1 MEEEEKEKRKL
12 PSINT
17 LKNRIKK
24 ALKNQSSYSE
34 GIEILIE
41 QTAGN
46 LYAYGLALRDVEG
59 LDESFV
65 IEKTREGNEKLAPH
79 PAIGIMRNQSE
90 MIRKQLR
97 ELRLTLATVG
107 GIDGDEMDD
116 IINSVDS
123 LK

>member
-1 MEEEEKEKRKL
+1 MSEKEKKKL
-12 PSINT
+12 SSINA
-17 LKNRIKK
+17 LKNRLKR
-24 ALKNQSSYSE
+24 ALKKQGSYSE

-46 LYAYGLALRDVEG
+46 LYAYHLALRDIEE

-65 IEKTREGNEKLAPH
+65 VEVTREGNEKLAPH

-97 ELRLTLATVG
+97 ELRLTLATIEGVE
-107 GIDGDEMDD
+107 GDELDELYKQVEG
-116 IINSVDS
+116 ITE
-123 LK
+123 

>member
-1 MEEEEKEKRKL
+1 MEKKL
-12 PSINT
+12 ASINT
-17 LKNRIKK
+17 LKNRLKK
-24 ALKNQSSYSE
+24 ALKNQGSYSE

-46 LYAYGLALRDVEG
+46 LYAYNLALRDIED
-59 LDESFV
+59 LEESFV
-65 IEKTREGNEKLAPH
+65 VEITREGNEKLAPH

-97 ELRLTLATVG
+97 ELRLTLATVE

-116 IINSVDS
+116 LIDSVES
-123 LK
+123 VR